1 MTHAPEP
8 AWEMTSPQDLL
19 AFLQPRLSA
28 ASGPDDVAALMA
40 PLASDS
46 AWVHLGGSGARQQ
59 LFRLPGDVRAV
70 FQFDGTDRLV
80 AYGAW
85 RGTEPWEVGGDDTPL
100 MPAGPDVPLIFV

>member
-1 MTHAPEP
+1 MTHTPEP
-8 AWEMTSPQDLL
+8 TGGMTSPQDLL

-28 ASGPDDVAALMA
+28 AARPDDVAALMA

-59 LFRLPGDVRAV
+59 LFLFPGDVRAV

-85 RGTEPWEVGGDDTPL
+85 RGTEPWERGGADAL
-100 MPAGPDVPLIFV
+100 VMPAGPDVPLIFV